1 MNRQNRY
8 AHKVMEIEKA
18 RRGGKCQVNKC
29 KSKKALEFHHVQET
43 GLKGRGRGL
52 MNRALDIKKHPG
64 SYILVCRKH
73 HEKLH
78 PEGFLSPDK
87 KSTYRPRKF
96 YIVYPDQYFISG
108 PGSMVT
114 SPEKMVTTGGVTS
127 IPLTIPGG
135 WKK

>member
-78 PEGFLSPDK
+78 PEGFLGPDK
-87 KSTYRPRKF
+87 KSIYRPRKF
-96 YIVYPDQYFISG
+96 YIVYPEGFFTQDLE
-108 PGSMVT
+108 VT
-114 SPEKMVTTGGVTS
+114 SPEKMVTTRGVTS
-127 IPLTIPGG
+127 ILLTIPGG

>member
-29 KSKKALEFHHVQET
+29 KSKKDLEFHHVQET

-78 PEGFLSPDK
+78 PEGFLGPDK
-87 KSTYRPRKF
+87 KSIYRPRKF
-96 YIVYPDQYFISG
+96 YIVYPEGFFTQDLE
-108 PGSMVT
+108 VT
-114 SPEKMVTTGGVTS
+114 SPEKMVTTRGVTS